1 MADLISLETRNKT
14 FDYFSQLQPWLLRQ
28 LKSLKI
34 ERPTPVQYHC
44 IPEIINGKDVIGAA
58 KTGSGKTLT
67 FVVPILHHFSIEPY
81 GIFALILT
89 PTRELAF
96 QIADQFKCVG
106 APALLRVS
114 VVVGGLNKVE
124 QGAELN
130 RSPHIVVA
138 TPGRLADIMET
149 SPELTFKRIKFL
161 VLDEAD
167 RLLDG
172 HFEKQLESIWKFL
185 PRKRQTL
192 LFSATITSRIQKM
205 KDIATSNVFVWQ
217 SSKKESTVQQLEEK
231 YSLVNPAIK
240 DAAMVSLVLKL
251 KEENPKGLA
260 IIFTDTCKSTQILNM
275 MMNELGIDSVCLHSM
290 MKQKERL
297 KALARF
303 KSSQIKFLIATDLAS
318 RGLDIPLVQVVINH
332 RIPNLPKTYIHR
344 VGRTARAGR
353 PGSAVTFI
361 SPNEVKLLLAIEG
374 ETGRKMTQIQVNE
387 DQIQKILRE
396 VNITKREQQIK
407 LETSDFDER
416 KIIYK
421 RKRLICEGIDPDDEE
436 RKRVKAMKRKKC
448 K

>member
-89 PTRELAF
+89 PTRELAY
-96 QIADQFKCVG
+96 QIAEQFKCVG
-106 APALLRVS
+106 APAMLR
-114 VVVGGLNKVE
+114 

-149 SPELTFKRIKFL
+149 SPELTFKRIKFV

-172 HFEKQLESIWKFL
+172 RFEKQLKSIWKFL

-217 SSKKESTVQQLEEK
+217 SNKKESTVQQLEEK

-251 KEENPKGLA
+251 KKENPKGLA
-260 IIFTDTCKSTQILNM
+260 IIFTDTCKSTQILYM

-353 PGSAVTFI
+353 PGSAITFI
-361 SPNEVKLLLAIEG
+361 TPNEVKLLLAIEG

-387 DQIQKILRE
+387 DEIQKILRE

-436 RKRVKAMKRKKC
+436 RKRFKAMKRKKVYMS